1 MSEELSFPSSDV
13 SSPPTRP
20 TVQTDSGLRPYAHK
34 KQQFMTVWKWMIY
47 NCGKWCADPPFL
59 FGGGSANKT
68 RLRMAP
74 IVFCKY
80 TYM

>member
-1 MSEELSFPSSDV
+1 MSDELSFPSSDA

-34 KQQFMTVWKWMIY
+34 KQQFMTSWKWTTVVS
-47 NCGKWCADPPFL
+47 GVWCV
-59 FGGGSANKT
+59 GVWVCE

-74 IVFCKY
+74 SSLH
-80 TYM
+80 TLMLG